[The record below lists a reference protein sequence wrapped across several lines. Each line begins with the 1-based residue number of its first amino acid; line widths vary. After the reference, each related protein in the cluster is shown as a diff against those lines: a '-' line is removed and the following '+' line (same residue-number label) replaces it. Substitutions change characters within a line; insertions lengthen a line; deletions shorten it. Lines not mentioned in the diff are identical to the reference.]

1 MLCQLMNDE
10 TQPRE
15 LNILAVEIL
24 EHFTRLREC
33 RVEILHHRQEILI
46 GLTTRVPECASSMLL
61 TLSHLLWDMEWFEL
75 FENNSTK
82 GTKWRMA
89 LETFVVQWSCRA
101 IHAMTSHELARK
113 RMWRIELHERIELSA
128 TNQNEDHIPAFW
140 SVLLKRVLL
149 LQTNYMGTSMKIGT
163 ELDVVKRWKTCG
175 LLSLGGCLYTSEN
188 FDIRRTT
195 GHTFMYTGDTFI
207 ADIGSDI
214 AGLFSGW
221 LIYEGYSAHEMEYNK
236 AKVSLEQG
244 NSKIAYQSNLVRG
257 EVLNMMQ
264 RTKILRKFATLQEW
278 KTLLNASFGS
288 SPLTPPSVT
297 FSQYLAVLER
307 NFSGGAPL
315 NQTYRIK
322 EELVKQYA
330 TAASNGQS
338 TMHRKCSNSGC
349 TNIERKVKEFS
360 CCGRCK
366 FTIYCSGN
374 CLKTLVVSWI
384 VFFFQNKNILHTLHL
399 YMYTI

>member
-128 TNQNEDHIPAFW
+128 TNQNDDHIPAFW

-307 NFSGGAPL
+307 NFLGGAPL

-330 TAASNGQS
+330 TADP
-338 TMHRKCSNSGC
+338 MDKVPC
-349 TNIERKVKEFS
+349 IENVP
-360 CCGRCK
+360 
-366 FTIYCSGN
+366 T
-374 CLKTLVVSWI
+374 VVVPI
-384 VFFFQNKNILHTLHL
+384 
-399 YMYTI
+399 